1 MFLLG
6 VGGHMRR
13 IYNPLQYDFLTPLQS
28 LNVFITIAAILL
40 LLGQLPFV
48 INFCWSLVA
57 GRVAERNPWQANTL
71 EWVAHSPPPHGNF
84 EAVPRVYHGPYE
96 YSRPDVAEEWL
107 PQDQPL
113 APRTA
118 S

>member
-1 MFLLG
+1 
-6 VGGHMRR
+6 
-13 IYNPLQYDFLTPLQS
+13 LQS

-48 INFCWSLVA
+48 VNFCWSLVA

-71 EWVAHSPPPHGNF
+71 EWVAPSPPPHGNF
-84 EAVPRVYHGPYE
+84 EASPTVYRGPYE
-96 YSRPDVAEEWL
+96 YSPPEVTAEWL